1 MPTTPLRRRAARIA
15 AVTALTA
22 ALTPLTGLPSAGAVA
37 PMAPGDNGTVK
48 IHTAPWDGVRRTDY
62 GDAIDEPRVCRF
74 YLDLANFAGVG
85 TVTWNIVPQPAVP
98 SGATLNGTVSIDAR
112 TGVGHSEDLTLPDG
126 QYRLTW
132 EFTGATAP
140 NRDKTF
146 TVDCR
151 ASMSTPSPA
160 PQGGPAAG
168 GGGIARDQAFTT
180 VAGAAAV
187 GLTAVGGVMWFR
199 LRRRSHGA

>member
-74 YLDLANFAGVG
+74 YLDLANFETVG
-85 TVTWNIVPQPAVP
+85 TVTWNIVTQPTIP
-98 SGATLNGTVSIDAR
+98 SGATLNGTVTLNRGI
-112 TGVGHSEDLTLPDG
+112 GHSEDLTLPDG
-126 QYRLTW
+126 QYQLRW

-140 NRDKTF
+140 NREKTF

>member
-22 ALTPLTGLPSAGAVA
+22 ALTPITGLPSAGAAA
-37 PMAPGDNGTVK
+37 PMAPGDNGTLKV
-48 IHTAPWDGVRRTDY
+48 HTAPWDGVARTPY

-74 YLDLANFAGVG
+74 YLDAANFETVTA
-85 TVTWNIVPQPAVP
+85 VTWNIVTAPTVP
-98 SGATLNGTVSIDAR
+98 SGATLNGTLNLRNGI
-112 TGVGHSEDLTLPDG
+112 GHTEDLTLPDG

-132 EFTGATAP
+132 EFTGATAT
-140 NRDKTF
+140 NREKTF

-187 GLTAVGGVMWFR
+187 GLTAVGGVMWYR
-199 LRRRSHGA
+199 LRRRTHGA

>member
-1 MPTTPLRRRAARIA
+1 MPTTLPRRAGVRIA

-22 ALTPLTGLPSAGAVA
+22 ALTPLSGLPTAGAA
-37 PMAPGDNGTVK
+37 PMAPGDNGTLKV
-48 IHTAPWDGVRRTDY
+48 HTAPWDGVARTPY

-74 YLDLANFAGVG
+74 YLDAANFETVTA
-85 TVTWNIVPQPAVP
+85 VTWNIVTEPAIP
-98 SGATLNGTVSIDAR
+98 SGATLNGTLNLPAG
-112 TGVGHSEDLTLPDG
+112 TGAGHTEDLTLPDG
-126 QYRLTW
+126 RYRLTW
-132 EFTGATAP
+132 NFTGATAP
-140 NRDKTF
+140 NREKTF

-151 ASMSTPSPA
+151 SSMSTPSPA
-160 PQGGPAAG
+160 PQGGPPAG
-168 GGGIARDQAFTT
+168 GGGIARGEAFTT